1 VALWDS
7 PDGCQCF
14 DPRQMCRDFNIDVNE
29 DFIRIGDQGE
39 IVFEGDEK
47 IVESEVGH
55 FEIDN
60 DPRLLAAIEKIVTAR
75 VLETI

>member
-1 VALWDS
+1 
-7 PDGCQCF
+7 
-14 DPRQMCRDFNIDVNE
+14 MCRDFNIDVNE